1 MSGDPTMA
9 GVKSPW
15 KKLIKLSDSRLNCEM
30 KILEMLDQISCI
42 EHEQDEI
49 IKDLN
54 SEVVWVYRR
63 KR

>member
-9 GVKSPW
+9 GVKDPF
-15 KKLIKLSDSRLNCEM
+15 KRLEKLAERRLNLELQ
-30 KILEMLDQISCI
+30 ILEKLDQISCM

-49 IKDLN
+49 LKDLN

-63 KR
+63 K